1 MRRLVLL
8 LAALLLPALPV
19 AAATA
24 SQARVAQVDTSAY
37 PDVTIYVSVTDS
49 AGQPVGGLTQN
60 DFQILE
66 EGQPVVISDFA
77 GGGETAINT
86 VLVIDRSG
94 SMDVSGKMEGAKEAA
109 EAFVE
114 QMRPGDR
121 TAIIAF
127 DTKPELIEPFTSD
140 TKALTRAIR
149 SIHPGESTALYDSLI
164 AGVMQLDGLSGRR
177 ALLLLTD
184 GRDLISTDSDQQA
197 SFASLE
203 QAIDTAERAGIAV
216 QAIGLGERGSNGDR
230 RTGIDEQVLRQI
242 ASETEGEYF
251 YTPSGDQLAALYR
264 KLAAGLHQEYRLT
277 YRSPRPFYDGT
288 RRNIEV
294 TVSGMPATGGQYVEK
309 HLIQVRSAPLVGAL
323 LLLPVLLALALPM
336 LLFRRRATAPATP
349 PFSGPAPSAPGVA
362 PKPYVAGD
370 QPRCEACD
378 TPLDPPTAR
387 FCSICGASQGGGA
400 QATVQVGR
408 FCQECGTALRDGA
421 RFCGSCGA
429 PSTGV

>member
-24 SQARVAQVDTSAY
+24 SQARVAQVDSSAY
-37 PDVTIYVSVTDS
+37 PDVTIYVSVTDA
-49 AGQPVGGLTQN
+49 AGQTVGGLTQD

-66 EGQPVVISDFA
+66 DGQPVAISDFA
-77 GGGETAINT
+77 GGGQTAINT

-94 SMDVSGKMEGAKEAA
+94 SMDVSGKMEGAKDAA
-109 EAFVE
+109 VAFVE

-121 TAIIAF
+121 TAIVAF
-127 DTKPELIEPFTSD
+127 DTEAVLVQPFTGD
-140 TKALTRAIR
+140 TRALTRAIR
-149 SIHPGESTALYDSLI
+149 SLRPGESTALYDSLI
-164 AGVMQLDGLSGRR
+164 AGVEQLDGISGRR

-184 GRDLISTDSDQQA
+184 GRDLLGTDSDAPA
-197 SFASLE
+197 SDATLD

-216 QAIGLGERGSNGDR
+216 QAIGLGERGSDDR
-230 RTGIDEQVLRQI
+230 RTGIDERVLRRM
-242 ASETEGEYF
+242 ANETDGEYF
-251 YTPSGDQLAALYR
+251 YAPSADQLASLYR
-264 KLAAGLHQEYRLT
+264 RLAADLHQEYRLT

-294 TVSGMPATGGQYVEK
+294 TVSGMPAASGQYVEK

-323 LLLPVLLALALPM
+323 LLLPVLLALVLPT
-336 LLFRRRATAPATP
+336 LAFRRRTAPAP
-349 PFSGPAPSAPGVA
+349 VPAGPAPGARAPGA
-362 PKPYVAGD
+362 GYVAGD
-370 QPRCEACD
+370 VPRCEACD

-400 QATVQVGR
+400 EATVQVGS
-408 FCQECGTALRDGA
+408 FCRECGTALRDGA

-429 PSTGV
+429 PSAGD